1 MEHAETFLPELLI
14 KISLIAFQFPRL
26 YRQLCDYPHHLTR
39 LQKVLEKLEEK
50 STKGEGPEE
59 KLGKL
64 EKTGLAEIDRWLES
78 PDVSKL
84 AEILR
89 CESRLLDGK
98 KSIDKGFKDRQ
109 EVKRYVCMLASTISS
124 ESEKQ
129 DTGGASDQS
138 LRKIGCSGLPGVSFA
153 WVMRKQGDMKLRS
166 MTFGSISTL

>member
-1 MEHAETFLPELLI
+1 
-14 KISLIAFQFPRL
+14 
-26 YRQLCDYPHHLTR
+26 
-39 LQKVLEKLEEK
+39 LEKLEEK